1 MVEHI
6 GEPSINELRIALDQ
20 YEEALKRWREVAIL
34 YNQTRGMRTSPVD
47 PDDQRHLYR
56 LSVQVYH
63 CWADTAHIGEV
74 EEHDYAQIA
83 CAYLLTVDRLS
94 QLISLPFSS

>member
-56 LSVQVYH
+56 FTTV
-63 CWADTAHIGEV
+63 G
-74 EEHDYAQIA
+74 QI
-83 CAYLLTVDRLS
+83 
-94 QLISLPFSS
+94 LPILERWKSTIMLR